1 MRRCLRAFGPAALLA
16 SLSIAWGAPALAA
29 NDAGQPRWAI
39 TSVAGPTYFKPSPNL
54 QLEGEVTEQSKFVKG
69 LSSTANIVA
78 GVGIKGAKVQS
89 GTTVEKVINSTEV
102 ELSNPIEGEGEAQLK
117 EPLALLGAGLYLVT
131 ATNVGGESTSGPI
144 MITDTLE
151 GEVEATSIA
160 PPHSQE
166 GEFGDAFSANPLI
179 GSSGSPLNCTISGPR
194 SITCSYAGAAPPGD
208 TLTVRVNVNYTAQ
221 TGVINNTATVSGG
234 GAESAMTSEP
244 TTRPTPV
251 TAEPVP
257 FGVATFSA
265 TASTRAAGAHPNF
278 TTSLAPNWGELR
290 EDGPFPS
297 ESPREI
303 GVDLPPGLTG
313 DALAVPR
320 CDIDSVRRERCPETA
335 AVGIAVVRIQQGA
348 QEKQLVYSITPYPD
362 EPAALAF
369 TINRGV
375 ATARLDT
382 KVVLNSN
389 GEYAVQVSVPDINE
403 SAALLASSV
412 TLWGVPSRYN
422 GPGPDITS
430 ECGSGTCRTFGGEG
444 DKTPEDEKYDEK
456 PFMRNQTSCTD
467 SPVVALNM
475 RSWQKPEVL
484 RGAESPLPAPTEC
497 NVLSPLFKPTLEVA
511 PDKSTEIAP
520 QTYQAGAPAGYE
532 VHLSVPQ
539 PEKISEQPR
548 ATPDLRNSSITLPV
562 GTVASPSAANGLEAC
577 SDAQFDRSSLEAARC
592 SLRSE
597 IGKLEIKTPLLDA
610 ALKGQVFLGEPQCSP
625 CGASE
630 AAEGKMTRLFLQ
642 AQGSGV
648 RVKLAGRTEINQ
660 ENGQLTTIFEEN
672 PQQPFE
678 LLTLK
683 LDGGPGAALAN
694 SSSCGAATTVSRLVP
709 WSATAESPFTAEPNS
724 TFQVGGCTTA
734 FAPSFSAGTTGT
746 SQAGAY
752 SPLSV
757 TFSRSDQDQIFSGI
771 TTQTPPGLLGAVSHV
786 TQCGEPQAS
795 QGTCGPESQ
804 IGTVAAAAG
813 PGPTPFW
820 ITDGRAYLTGPYNRA
835 PFGLSIVVPTVA
847 GPFNL
852 GEEHLRARIFVDP
865 YTSAITVVSDPL
877 PTKKD
882 GIPFQVRT
890 VNVNINRPQFIFNA
904 TNCNAMAIGATISST
919 QGAVA
924 RVPSPYQAHGCE
936 SLPFRPEFTAEVGG
950 HGSKANGTSFIVKV
964 KARPGDAN
972 IAKTFLQLPIAL
984 PSRLDTIQKAC
995 PAATFEAN
1003 PASCDEGSNIGTAVA
1018 HTPLLNSPL
1027 AGLAYLVSHGN
1038 AAFPDVEFV
1047 LHGEGV
1053 TLILDGKTDIKN
1065 GITYSRFETVPD
1077 APVSTFETVL
1087 PAGPHSALTIF
1098 APGRDHYSA
1107 CSTTLLMPTEITGQ
1121 NGAVIKQNTRIKVTG
1136 CTTAAKPKVTIGK
1149 IRIKG
1154 NTLLVTVKTSAKG
1167 TVRVTGNGLK
1177 RTIKKNLAAGRHQIR
1192 VPLSKAGRNMR
1203 KHRKR
1208 TTVHVSL
1215 TAGGQSVAKATRLR
1229 L

>member
-1 MRRCLRAFGPAALLA
+1 MRRCLHAFGLAALLA
-16 SLSIAWGAPALAA
+16 PLSIAWGAPALAA
-29 NDAGQPRWAI
+29 NGARPPQWAI

-54 QLEGEVTEQSKFVKG
+54 PLEGEVTEQSKVVKG
-69 LSSTANIVA
+69 LSSTANIGA
-78 GVGIKGAKVQS
+78 GVGVKGAKVQS
-89 GTTVEKVINSTEV
+89 GTAVEKVINGTEV
-102 ELSNPIEGEGEAQLK
+102 ELSNPIEGQGEAQLK
-117 EPLALLGAGLYLVT
+117 EPLTFLGAGLYLVT
-131 ATNVGGESTSGPI
+131 ATNVGGEPTSGPI
-144 MITDTLE
+144 MIMDTLE

-160 PPHSQE
+160 PPHGQE

-179 GSSGSPLNCTISGPR
+179 GFSGSPLNCTISAPR
-194 SITCSYAGAAPPGD
+194 SIICSYTGTADPGD

-221 TGVINNTATVSGG
+221 TGVIKSAATVSGG
-234 GAESAMTSEP
+234 GAESATTSEP
-244 TTRPTPV
+244 TTKPTPV

-257 FGVATFSA
+257 FGVATFFA
-265 TASTRAAGAHPNF
+265 AASTGAAGAHPNF

-313 DALAVPR
+313 DPLAAPR
-320 CDIDSVRRERCPETA
+320 CDIDSVRREKCPEDA
-335 AVGIAVVRIQQGA
+335 AVGIAIVRIQQGA
-348 QEKQLVYSITPYPD
+348 QEKQLVYNITPHPD

-382 KVVLNSN
+382 KVVLTSN
-389 GEYAVQVSVPDINE
+389 GEYTVHVSVPDINE

-412 TLWGVPSRYN
+412 TLWGDPSQYN

-444 DKTPEDEKYDEK
+444 DKTPEDEKYKEK
-456 PFMRNQTSCTD
+456 PFMRNQTSCAGL
-467 SPVVALNM
+467 PVVALNM

-484 RGAESPLPAPTEC
+484 RGAESPLPPPTEC
-497 NVLSPLFKPTLEVA
+497 SVLSPLFKPALEVA
-511 PDKSTEIAP
+511 PDKATEIAP
-520 QTYQAGAPAGYE
+520 HTYQAGAPAGYE

-539 PEKISEQPR
+539 PEKLSEQPR
-548 ATPDLRNSSITLPV
+548 ATPDLRNSNVTLPV

-577 SDAQFDRSSLEAARC
+577 SDAQFDRSSLEEARC
-592 SLRSE
+592 PLGSE
-597 IGKLEIKTPLLDA
+597 IGKLEIKTPLLEA
-610 ALKGQVFLGEPQCSP
+610 PLKGQVFLGEPQCSP
-625 CGASE
+625 CGPSE
-630 AAEGKMTRLFLQ
+630 AAEGKMARLLLQ

-660 ENGQLTTIFEEN
+660 ENGQLTTIFEES

-683 LDGGPGAALAN
+683 LDSGPGAALAN
-694 SSSCGAATTVSRLVP
+694 PSTCVPATTVSRLVP
-709 WSATAESPFTAEPNS
+709 WSAASESRFTAVWES
-724 TFQVGGCTTA
+724 TFEVGGCTTA
-734 FAPSFSAGTTGT
+734 FAPAFNAGTTGT
-746 SQAGAY
+746 AQAGAY

-757 TFSRSDQDQIFSGI
+757 TFSRSDQDQIFGGI
-771 TTQTPPGLLGAVSHV
+771 TTQTPSGLLGAVSHV
-786 TQCGEPQAS
+786 TQCREPQAS

-804 IGTVAAAAG
+804 IGTVASAAG

-820 ITDGRAYLTGPYNRA
+820 ITDGRAYLTGPYNGA

-882 GIPFQVRT
+882 GIPFQVKT
-890 VNVNINRPQFIFNA
+890 VNVNINRPQFTFNA

-924 RVPSPYQAHGCE
+924 RVSSPYQAHGCA
-936 SLPFRPEFTAEVGG
+936 SLPFRPEFTAEAGG
-950 HGSKANGTSFIVKV
+950 HGSKANGTSFIVTV

-1003 PASCDEGSNIGTAVA
+1003 PASCGEGSNIGMAVA

-1027 AGLAYLVSHGN
+1027 VGPAYLVSHGN

-1047 LHGEGV
+1047 LQGERV
-1053 TLILDGKTDIKN
+1053 TLILDGKTDIKG

-1098 APGRDHYSA
+1098 APGADHYNA
-1107 CSTTLLMPTEITGQ
+1107 CNTPLLMPTEITGQ
-1121 NGAVIKQNTRIKVTG
+1121 NGAVLKQ
-1136 CTTAAKPKVTIGK
+1136 TTVIGK
-1149 IRIKG
+1149 IGCAPASSRLTVKIARARVRG
-1154 NTLLVTVKTSAKG
+1154 NALVVTVTAS
-1167 TVRVTGNGLK
+1167 
-1177 RTIKKNLAAGRHQIR
+1177 AAGRVRISGRGLKTTTKTVSAGTHQIR
-1192 VPLSKAGRNMR
+1192 VSLTRAGRAMR
-1203 KHRKR
+1203 KHHKR
-1208 TTVHVSL
+1208 ATVHVSL
-1215 TAGGQSVAKATRLR
+1215 TAGGQAVAKTTRVR